1 MSVPNRRRVF
11 RGATR
16 WPGASVLAAGAVAV
30 GALLTTGAEA
40 RSQALPANVS
50 PPTISGTAVA
60 GEELTASVG
69 SWTGT
74 PPITFTFAWLRCDAG
89 GASCA
94 PIAGAT
100 AQTYVLGAGDIGST
114 VRVEVTGTNAEGF
127 ASAQSAP
134 TALVTAQT
142 APVNTAEPVISGSPV
157 EGSTLN
163 ATTGTWTGT
172 SITFAYQWVRCGP
185 DGGLSDGSNCPSI
198 PGATSE
204 SYTLDAADIG
214 QRLRVQVTASNATG
228 ATAAASNATDVI
240 TQSTTTGPPRNTVE
254 PSISGVLAVG
264 RVLFASVGTWSGE
277 TPITFTYQW
286 VRCGDDGGLPDG
298 SNCTFIEGATTSSYI
313 PATDDVG
320 HPLRIRIT
328 ATNSLGTDTVA
339 SNATAAIQSSST
351 TVGPSAPRNTF
362 LPTIFGSP
370 AVGTTLTATNG
381 VWTGT
386 APLLYSYQWRRCD
399 AGGGSSTG
407 LDCPEI
413 TGATG
418 TQYVPTTAD
427 LGRRLRVQ
435 VTARNT
441 LGTTVATS
449 NATALVQAAG
459 SGTTPPPPPTTTP
472 PPPANLPP
480 GAVRL
485 PAGMYSVPVT
495 SVSPPQRLVAGAVD
509 FVPDTVRSRARPFVL
524 RVRVLDTR
532 GYAVRDALV
541 FVRSTPLVTSS
552 TGEVRTGRDGW
563 ARVRV
568 TPQADFPLNRKSVQF
583 FVRVRK
589 QSDELLEGVSNRR
602 LVQVATARG

>member
-1 MSVPNRRRVF
+1 MPLF
-11 RGATR
+11 TR
-16 WPGASVLAAGAVAV
+16 SPGARPDRLALASLVAVAIAVAV
-30 GALLTTGAEA
+30 ATLLTAGAEA
-40 RSQALPANVS
+40 RSQVLPANAS
-50 PPTISGTAVA
+50 PPTISGTPVA
-60 GEELTASVG
+60 GEALTASVG

-74 PPITFTFAWLRCDAG
+74 PPITFAFAWLRCDAA

-94 PIAGAT
+94 PIGGAT
-100 AQTYVLGAGDIGST
+100 TATYVVVTADIGST
-114 VRVEVTGTNAEGF
+114 LRVEVRGTNADGSVTAE
-127 ASAQSAP
+127 SAP
-134 TALVTAQT
+134 TAVVTPQT

-157 EGSTLN
+157 EGSTLTT
-163 ATTGTWTGT
+163 ATGTWTGT

-198 PGATSE
+198 AGATSA
-204 SYTLDAADIG
+204 SYTLVAADIG
-214 QRLRVQVTASNATG
+214 QRLRVQVTASNSTG
-228 ATAAASNATDVI
+228 AAAAASNATDVI

-313 PATDDVG
+313 AATADVG
-320 HPLRIRIT
+320 HPLRVRIT

-339 SNATAAIQSSST
+339 SNATAAVQASST

-399 AGGGSSTG
+399 ADGGSSTG
-407 LDCPEI
+407 SDCPEI

-459 SGTTPPPPPTTTP
+459 SGTTPPPPPTTP

-480 GAVRL
+480 GAIRL

-509 FVPDTVRSRARPFVL
+509 FVPDTVRSRAPFVL

-532 GYAVRDALV
+532 GFAVRDAIV

-552 TGEVRTGRDGW
+552 PGEVRTGRDGW
-563 ARVRV
+563 ARVRL
-568 TPQADFPLNRKSVQF
+568 TPRASFPLDGRSVQF

-602 LVQVATARG
+602 LVQVATARR